1 MGLSI
6 INDADQSIRFILTSK
21 HGINPSSLDPLVD
34 FPPLKRKMIFWDN
47 WMAVDALDR
56 FPRNLPRNRSI
67 KLFDVEQPYGYML
80 NLCFPPERI
89 VHGLISLRYQQK
101 GQSYDY
107 NDIAN
112 IWTAYLLEHKFI
124 IQSQALEMKRVLY

>member
-1 MGLSI
+1 MGLNI
-6 INDADQSIRFILTSK
+6 INDADISIPFILTSK
-21 HGINPSSLDPLVD
+21 HGINPSSLDPLTD

-47 WMAVDALDR
+47 WMAVDVLDR

-67 KLFDVEQPYGYML
+67 KLFDIEQQYGYML

-89 VHGLISLRYQQK
+89 IHGLISIRYQQK
-101 GQSYDY
+101 GQNYDY
-107 NDIAN
+107 NEIAN

-124 IQSQALEMKRVLY
+124 IQSQVSEMKRVLW